1 MNYDSIAASKAMVRT
16 IIRDRLPERD
26 IDTIMSYLEIAYV
39 KGRLDELKSIDR
51 QLEVIAPASSG
62 NGAVDVS
69 Y

>member
-1 MNYDSIAASKAMVRT
+1 MNYDNIAASKAMVRT
-16 IIRDRLPERD
+16 VIRDRLPERD

-39 KGRLDELKSIDR
+39 KGRIDELKSLDR
-51 QLEVIAPASSG
+51 QLEVVAPAEGG

>member
-1 MNYDSIAASKAMVRT
+1 MNYDSIAASKAMVRM

-39 KGRLDELKSIDR
+39 KGRIDELKSLDR
-51 QLEVIAPASSG
+51 QLEVVAPASSG